1 MTQKLIQSFL
11 FLLLITYFAHEAYSV
26 ESTFISQSSLL
37 LYLLIS
43 GFYLIKTLLLKEKN
57 HFYKSWTAL
66 FLLNVFGYIVTGNY
80 SENFAMFA
88 GVLMSLLTFYP
99 FYYFARKNILTSNH
113 LVYFFLIMLPIT
125 IFLFIS
131 NKDFLL
137 IERGTDNLVN
147 NVSYN
152 FVNLIPFVFLIRKRK
167 LLALVSML
175 LLILFIIQGAK
186 RGAIITGFIGL
197 IIFIFYQLRTIDKQ
211 HRRRSYILSFIGI
224 VILIYFSYN
233 FYMNNEFLI
242 NRMKDMIESGG
253 SNRDIIYKDIWEG
266 WYNSKNPNQHLF
278 GFGFAGS
285 QRLTGGMYAHN
296 DWLELLSNFGALGV
310 SIYFIL
316 FYSSYKLIRSSEW
329 GEVDKRLLMLT
340 VVSIWFIITLF
351 SMGYTDINGYLR
363 AIILAYLVGSKNKSV
378 V

>member
-1 MTQKLIQSFL
+1 
-11 FLLLITYFAHEAYSV
+11 
-26 ESTFISQSSLL
+26 
-37 LYLLIS
+37 
-43 GFYLIKTLLLKEKN
+43 
-57 HFYKSWTAL
+57 
-66 FLLNVFGYIVTGNY
+66 
-80 SENFAMFA
+80 
-88 GVLMSLLTFYP
+88 
-99 FYYFARKNILTSNH
+99 
-113 LVYFFLIMLPIT
+113 
-125 IFLFIS
+125 
-131 NKDFLL
+131 
-137 IERGTDNLVN
+137 
-147 NVSYN
+147 
-152 FVNLIPFVFLIRKRK
+152 
-167 LLALVSML
+167 
-175 LLILFIIQGAK
+175 
-186 RGAIITGFIGL
+186 
-197 IIFIFYQLRTIDKQ
+197 
-211 HRRRSYILSFIGI
+211 
-224 VILIYFSYN
+224 
-233 FYMNNEFLI
+233 MNNEFLI

-363 AIILAYLVGSKNKSV
+363 AIILAYLIGSKKKSIV
-378 V
+378 